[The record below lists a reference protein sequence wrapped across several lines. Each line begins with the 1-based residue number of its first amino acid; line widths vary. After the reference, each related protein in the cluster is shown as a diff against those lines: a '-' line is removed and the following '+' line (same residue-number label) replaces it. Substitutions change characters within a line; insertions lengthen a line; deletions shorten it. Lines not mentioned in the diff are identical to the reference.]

1 MNYRRIIKRYYSV
14 LRSHSHAP
22 PINSRVNSRMH
33 YPYFPI
39 HPSVQQTHNIIISC
53 KCEICP
59 WLWLWNIML
68 RWILYVFLPL
78 FLIDTISTRASV
90 SSPSPLTITITI
102 NIAHRQRHPSF
113 KTSLLFI
120 LGLFIL
126 LFTGTFFRYFLLFL
140 LQYLFFVLFNYRMN
154 ERRWRLIK
162 NFMCK
167 SRFFCV
173 IENQF
178 SQLKIEIKL
187 LSKFLCKIVVKP
199 TDAPKGEGG
208 GRGTGTGRRP
218 IFCQIH

>member
-1 MNYRRIIKRYYSV
+1 MRNMSMIMIMK
-14 LRSHSHAP
+14 
-22 PINSRVNSRMH
+22 
-33 YPYFPI
+33 
-39 HPSVQQTHNIIISC
+39 HNAEVDFICIS
-53 KCEICP
+53 P
-59 WLWLWNIML
+59 
-68 RWILYVFLPL
+68 
-78 FLIDTISTRASV
+78 TISNWHNKHTSKCFFTITITFNR
-90 SSPSPLTITITI
+90 ITITI

-187 LSKFLCKIVVKP
+187 LSKFLCKIVIKP